1 MRNVRSDKRSA
12 VQRQKERERYLEQ
25 PLPAPFQHR
34 DGNWWSGVIDDYIAA
49 TKRDKIDRADD

>member
-1 MRNVRSDKRSA
+1 MVR
-12 VQRQKERERYLEQ
+12 EQ

-49 TKRDKIDRADD
+49 TKRDKIDRTGD

>member
-1 MRNVRSDKRSA
+1 MKPGESFNGYYRRRRVELEMVR
-12 VQRQKERERYLEQ
+12 EQ

-49 TKRDKIDRADD
+49 TKRDKIDRTGD